1 MVVVFVVVARA
12 PTAAVV
18 AEAKFK
24 LNRRAWNMA
33 EIVMD
38 AACGISDSAR
48 VGFKPEP

>member
-1 MVVVFVVVARA
+1 MVVVFVVVART

-18 AEAKFK
+18 AEAEFR

-38 AACGISDSAR
+38 AA
-48 VGFKPEP
+48 